1 MSAIDYDCEF
11 LEAGHNHPIRLISIG
26 LVADNGDELYR
37 VMGDS
42 LTMQLAVKHPW
53 LVEHVL
59 PMLPIQL
66 DPTSAMGFRWDTGHH
81 DFQHIRARK
90 DFADEVLDFIR
101 AHCGDDPELWAW
113 YGAYDH
119 VALCQLFGTMADLPT
134 GIPMYTHDL
143 KQEAD
148 RLGNPKLP
156 ALPGARTHRAI
167 DDALE
172 CQYRRRWLADR
183 LPGTRR

>member
-1 MSAIDYDCEF
+1 
-11 LEAGHNHPIRLISIG
+11 
-26 LVADNGDELYR
+26 
-37 VMGDS
+37 
-42 LTMQLAVKHPW
+42 
-53 LVEHVL
+53 
-59 PMLPIQL
+59 
-66 DPTSAMGFRWDTGHH
+66 
-81 DFQHIRARK
+81 
-90 DFADEVLDFIR
+90 
-101 AHCGDDPELWAW
+101 
-113 YGAYDH
+113 
-119 VALCQLFGTMADLPT
+119 MADLPT

-183 LPGTRR
+183 FRNPPMKRAHLSQPSPPTAAQRAEAMAKVKRVAPQFRWAVARQDAPLIQKITNDLNRNSSRPWPSCSPKRSATAND